1 MIRDITRNWW
11 AFVLQGVLAIA
22 VGVAT
27 FVAPQPSLTAFI
39 AVFAIYALVTGLFEV
54 IGGLSMPTGP
64 KWSLVAGGV
73 LAIAIG
79 VLTFAQPQNTA
90 VAVTLLVAVFAI
102 ATGVGQVS
110 AAYTLRSLGNTFWLG
125 LSGVVSVVFGV
136 LLISQPNT
144 GVLAVLWLIGFYA
157 IFAGIL
163 SIAFGIQLKSMG
175 NDVDD
180 LEAKVNAALGGATS
194 TTGSSPSSTT
204 GTGTGSTTGSTS
216 AAGN

>member
-1 MIRDITRNWW
+1 MEVTEMVRNIVRNWW
-11 AFVLQGVLAIA
+11 AFVVQGILAIG

-27 FVAPQPSLTAFI
+27 FVAPEPSLAAFI
-39 AVFAIYALVTGLFEV
+39 AVFGIYALVTGALEV
-54 IGGLSMPTGP
+54 IGGLSMPMGP
-64 KWSLVAGGV
+64 RWSLVAGGA

-102 ATGVGQVS
+102 ATGVSQAA

-125 LSGVVSVVFGV
+125 LSGVVSVAFGV
-136 LLISQPNT
+136 LLIAQPST

-163 SIAFGIQLKSMG
+163 SIAFGIQLKSAG
-175 NDVDD
+175 DDVDA
-180 LEAKVNAALGGATS
+180 LEAQVNAALGGTTS
-194 TTGSSPSSTT
+194 TTGSTT
-204 GTGTGSTTGSTS
+204 GTASGSTT
-216 AAGN
+216 AASH